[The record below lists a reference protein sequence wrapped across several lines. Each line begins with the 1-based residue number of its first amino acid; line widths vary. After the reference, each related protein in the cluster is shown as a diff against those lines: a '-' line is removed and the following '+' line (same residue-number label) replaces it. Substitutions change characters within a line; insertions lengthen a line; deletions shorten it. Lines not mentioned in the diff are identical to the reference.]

1 MNEFLFVEKYAPTSV
16 DDCILPENLKNTL
29 IGFRDSG
36 ELPNLILSGSSGI
49 GKTSSIKA
57 LANDLQLDLLF
68 VNGSNEGRLLDTVR
82 DKVIQFCSTVS
93 MVNDTTRKKLVL
105 IDEFDNTLDTVQ
117 LALRG
122 VIEEFQS
129 NVSFVFTVNNYNK
142 VLPAIISRCSTIH
155 YAVPKSEYK
164 ALSIQVY
171 NRLASIL
178 TEEGKTFD
186 RPVLVQIIRKLFPD
200 IRRIFNEVQRFSA
213 NGHLDSSSLSFIGE
227 DKIQDLI
234 KAMKH
239 KRFEEMRVWVSEQ
252 SEQSPQYLFRLLY
265 DALRGALDDAGVA
278 QAILTIADYQYKA
291 NFAVDQDLNF
301 MAALIEIAYDPN
313 NKWKI

>member
-1 MNEFLFVEKYAPTSV
+1 MNEFLFVEKYAPNSV
-16 DDCILPENLKNTL
+16 EDCILPVHIKNTL

-36 ELPNLILSGSSGI
+36 EIPNLILSGVAGV

-57 LANDLQLDLLF
+57 LADDLQLDLLF
-68 VNGSNEGRLLDTVR
+68 INGSNEGRLLDTVR

-93 MVNDTTRKKLVL
+93 MMGDTNRKKLVL

-129 NVSFVFTVNNYNK
+129 NVSFVFTVNNYSK
-142 VLPAIISRCSTIH
+142 VLPAIVSRCSTIH
-155 YAVPKSEYK
+155 YSIPKSEYK
-164 ALSIQVY
+164 ALSIQTY
-171 NRLASIL
+171 NRLSWIL
-178 TEEGKTFD
+178 TNEEKTFD
-186 RPVLVQIIRKLFPD
+186 RTVLIQIIKKLFPD
-200 IRRIFNEVQRFSA
+200 IRRVFNEVQRYSA

-239 KRFEEMRVWVSEQ
+239 KRFEEMRVWVSEH

-265 DALRGALDDAGVA
+265 DALRGALDDAGIA
-278 QAILTIADYQYKA
+278 QSILTIADYQYKA
-291 NFAVDQDLNF
+291 NFVVDPEINF
-301 MAALIEIAYDPN
+301 LACIVEIVYSEI
-313 NKWKI
+313 KFK